1 MSSVHRV
8 QRAQLRARGVLD
20 HTVRQR
26 PPDRWRA
33 RHTHASDAEGHH
45 GNIVLTEPDAA
56 TGTRTRVLW
65 EGDET
70 ASTAEQDRPVFDF
83 ADATYA
89 LSASGKPVAFD

>member
-1 MSSVHRV
+1 
-8 QRAQLRARGVLD
+8 
-20 HTVRQR
+20 
-26 PPDRWRA
+26 
-33 RHTHASDAEGHH
+33 
-45 GNIVLTEPDAA
+45 VLTEPDAA